1 MADVNES
8 AVTKDIL
15 MMARVSSKFD
25 LKDPKYAKATLNY
38 IKREDPFKTKEIEDM
53 FVKRMKMYA
62 DDNTSDTTC
71 LVCRRFPAVNG
82 VVCESCLNK
91 VYPSGVAE
99 QIFNMDSPMTE
110 NESLVIAG
118 NMRESRNRWRRM
130 AIIELGMIVGLAVF
144 EVLRFILK

>member
-1 MADVNES
+1 
-8 AVTKDIL
+8 
-15 MMARVSSKFD
+15 
-25 LKDPKYAKATLNY
+25 
-38 IKREDPFKTKEIEDM
+38 
-53 FVKRMKMYA
+53 
-62 DDNTSDTTC
+62 
-71 LVCRRFPAVNG
+71 

-91 VYPSGVAE
+91 VYPEGVSE

-130 AIIELGMIVGLAVF
+130 AIIELGMIVGLAIF

>member
-1 MADVNES
+1 MADAKES
-8 AVTKDIL
+8 AVTRDIL

-38 IKREDPFKTKEIEDM
+38 IKREDPFQTKEIEDM
-53 FVKRMKMYA
+53 FVKRMKLYA

-71 LVCRRFPAVNG
+71 LVCRRFPAING
-82 VVCESCLNK
+82 VVCESCLNN
-91 VYPSGVAE
+91 VYPEGVNE

-118 NMRESRNRWRRM
+118 NLRESRNRWRRT
-130 AIIELGMIVGLAVF
+130 AIIELVFIVALAVL
-144 EVLRFILK
+144 EVISFFIK